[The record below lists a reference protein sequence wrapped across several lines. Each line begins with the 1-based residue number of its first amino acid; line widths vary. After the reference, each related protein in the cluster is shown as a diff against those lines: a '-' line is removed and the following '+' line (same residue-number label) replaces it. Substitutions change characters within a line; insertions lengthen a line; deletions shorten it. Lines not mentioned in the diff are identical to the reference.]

1 MARKTE
7 TNSVTDH
14 LKRLFGHDA
23 DRSLIAKLAGEDWSP
38 LKKHQLAPDS
48 GSISLKP
55 STACDNLIK
64 NLVALTNAFNS
75 PKLACDLANG
85 QVSKATL
92 HREIEDA
99 RKRLEKKL
107 KAYGYWFNRLHSL
120 ETILN
125 EKPSL
130 EEFALEDKLLVDSHG
145 KAGQGEPYALR
156 AVQLL
161 EKVEE
166 QGRSSLLSLE
176 QMNEKAWA
184 LYRLGLSDQAVSVA
198 RQVVRADPEH
208 PESWMLLAIHSISQ
222 LRSARQESAYYELQ
236 HDEAEPMS
244 AHENWAGE
252 MQGLAEEQV
261 SKALADHRTVVFT
274 ALLYWPKDEQSR
286 YGSYRYSE
294 IYEQMRTWCI
304 DWLFQLLQPNVN
316 DVLNRVN
323 LQLVYQANGLAPEFA
338 WNAKL
343 PSLCFEQ
350 CDRPHALSELQMQA
364 AEKISREWDELIEP
378 SEFFSKLKMLHI
390 QFVLGF
396 SGYEALHQRILR
408 DLKKL
413 RWNDLLLILQKPSL
427 LQALTTHCAGSGV
440 DELWSH
446 FEGLAEQ
453 VEKEQRESFVLLK
466 ANLLSMAYHHAFLR
480 DQFAGCL
487 RMAREAQTLM
497 EASPDYAPPKLGPT
511 EENET
516 TYLKPK
522 YWKYLE
528 LRAALEIAT
537 ESEEAQQTLLS
548 VAQPGSYFANEA
560 DYLILS
566 REWVDELNTAE
577 YWYFAPYG
585 QSILSSGRWL
595 QMLEKLM
602 AAGIYSSGGP
612 ETESRVRELMVQL
625 APLVEKCGECS

>member
-7 TNSVTDH
+7 TNGVKDT
-14 LKRLFGHDA
+14 LERLFRHDD
-23 DRSLIAKLAGEDWSP
+23 DRKLLTKLARMDP
-38 LKKHQLAPDS
+38 LQKHRAYPDR
-48 GSISLKP
+48 KTNVFKR

-64 NLVALTNAFNS
+64 NLLALDTVFNS
-75 PKLACDLANG
+75 QDFACGLAKG
-85 QVSKATL
+85 EVSAADINQ
-92 HREIEDA
+92 EIKRA
-99 RKRLEKKL
+99 RARLEQKL
-107 KAYGYWFNRLHSL
+107 RAYGYWFDRLNSL
-120 ETILN
+120 EAILK

-130 EEFALEDKLLVDSHG
+130 EDFALEDRLTVGSQGDI
-145 KAGQGEPYALR
+145 AGQGTLYALR

-166 QGRSSLLSLE
+166 QGRSSLLSPDQL
-176 QMNEKAWA
+176 NEKAWA

-222 LRSARQESAYYELQ
+222 LRSARQQSAYYQLQ

-252 MQGLAEEQV
+252 MEGMAEDQV

-286 YGSYRYSE
+286 YGNYRYSE
-294 IYEQMRTWCI
+294 IYEQMRIWCI
-304 DWLFQLLQPNVN
+304 DWLFQLLQPNVDN
-316 DVLNRVN
+316 VLNRVN
-323 LQLVYQANGLAPEFA
+323 LQRAYEANGLAPEFA
-338 WNAKL
+338 WNGKL
-343 PSLCFEQ
+343 HSLCFEQ
-350 CDRPHALSELQMQA
+350 CDRAHALSDLQVQV
-364 AEKISREWDELIEP
+364 AEKICREWDELIQP
-378 SEFFSKLKMLHI
+378 SEIFPKLKMLHI

-396 SGYEALHQRILR
+396 SGYEALRQRILR
-408 DLKKL
+408 DLNNL
-413 RWNDLLLILQKPSL
+413 RWGDLSVILHKPSL

-440 DELWSH
+440 DELWSR
-446 FEGLAEQ
+446 FEGLTEQ
-453 VEKEQRESFVLLK
+453 VGKEQRENFVLLK
-466 ANLLSMAYHHAFLR
+466 ANLLSMAYHHAFVR
-480 DQFAGCL
+480 DEFAGCL
-487 RMAREAQTLM
+487 RIAREAQSLI
-497 EASPDYAPPKLGPT
+497 EASTDYEPPKLGPT

-537 ESEEAQQTLLS
+537 ESEEAQRTLLS
-548 VAQPGSYFANEA
+548 VVQPGRYFANEA
-560 DYLILS
+560 DYLIFK

-585 QSILSSGRWL
+585 QSILSSGLWL
-595 QMLEKLM
+595 QTLEELLV
-602 AAGIYSSGGP
+602 AGVCAGL
-612 ETESRVRELMVQL
+612 ETESRVREVMVQL
-625 APLVEKCGECS
+625 APLVESRDV